1 MIEALSPGLV
11 ALGLCLVIIPWL
23 RRDSTVA
30 RSFLAAVSVLLL
42 LHYWWWRVTETIP
55 PMAWSADFV
64 VGIVFIAAE
73 TAALFA
79 GVLSLL
85 FLSRTKERSTEV
97 ESRLGWFQPHAPLI
111 DVFICTYNEEAAIL
125 ERTIIGAT
133 GMRYPNYRVWVLD
146 DGRRSWLQ
154 QLSARL
160 GCNYLTRPDN
170 RHAKAGNINHAL
182 RHVAALPEQPQ
193 FISILDA
200 DFVTTPDFLD
210 RAMALFHD
218 SDVGVVQTPQHFINP
233 DPIQIN
239 LAATEVWPDEQRF
252 FFDIVMPSKDAWG
265 AAFCCGTSSVIRF
278 AGLARIGG
286 FPTDSVTE
294 DYLLTLRLKEIGL
307 RTVYLNE
314 RLTIGLA
321 PEGLKEY
328 ITQRGRWCLG
338 FMQIFRGRS
347 GPFSTRSKL
356 TFMDRLSLFE
366 AFMGWSAA
374 YFGKAFGLIVPPLY
388 LLFGVQAVHSNLDD
402 LLWNFMPFYLWHSL
416 TIAWISHGR
425 SLAIMADVAQLL
437 ALPAVCKAIVV
448 GLLRPKGQK
457 FKVTAKGGD
466 RGRRFVEWP
475 LLRFHAVML
484 AMTLAGIVYAF
495 VLHLQG
501 DSIAYG
507 GLALA
512 WSLYN
517 AIILMIV
524 CFVCIEQPRR
534 RKSER
539 FDRDEPVM
547 ISVDG
552 ASGLAR
558 LRDISLT
565 GARFEANAPP
575 LRGTRLQCLLM
586 GQAISATVVRSTP
599 GGFAVRFDE
608 EIDTRVRM
616 IRAFY
621 AGDYVAGFTGIRAL
635 PVGRAIMA
643 RIFG

>member
-1 MIEALSPGLV
+1 
-11 ALGLCLVIIPWL
+11 
-23 RRDSTVA
+23 
-30 RSFLAAVSVLLL
+30 
-42 LHYWWWRVTETIP
+42 
-55 PMAWSADFV
+55 
-64 VGIVFIAAE
+64 
-73 TAALFA
+73 
-79 GVLSLL
+79 
-85 FLSRTKERSTEV
+85 
-97 ESRLGWFQPHAPLI
+97 
-111 DVFICTYNEEAAIL
+111 
-125 ERTIIGAT
+125 
-133 GMRYPNYRVWVLD
+133 
-146 DGRRSWLQ
+146 
-154 QLSARL
+154 
-160 GCNYLTRPDN
+160 
-170 RHAKAGNINHAL
+170 
-182 RHVAALPEQPQ
+182 
-193 FISILDA
+193 
-200 DFVTTPDFLD
+200 
-210 RAMALFHD
+210 
-218 SDVGVVQTPQHFINP
+218 
-233 DPIQIN
+233 
-239 LAATEVWPDEQRF
+239 
-252 FFDIVMPSKDAWG
+252 
-265 AAFCCGTSSVIRF
+265 
-278 AGLARIGG
+278 
-286 FPTDSVTE
+286 
-294 DYLLTLRLKEIGL
+294 LKEIGS

-356 TFMDRLSLFE
+356 GFMDRLSLFE
-366 AFMGWSAA
+366 AFMGWCAV
-374 YFGKAFGLIVPPLY
+374 YFAKAFGLIVPPLY
-388 LLFGVQAVHSNLDD
+388 LLFGIKAVHSTLED
-402 LLWNFMPFYLWHSL
+402 LLWNFLPFYVWHSL
-416 TIAWISHGR
+416 TLAWISRGR
-425 SLAIMADVAQLL
+425 SLAIMADAAQLI
-437 ALPAVCKAIVV
+437 ALPAVCKAIVA

-484 AMTLAGIVYAF
+484 ALTLAGIVYAF
-495 VLHLQG
+495 VLHLHG

-539 FDRDEPVM
+539 FERDEPVM

-552 ASGLAR
+552 ATRLAKVK
-558 LRDISLT
+558 DISLT
-565 GARFEANAPP
+565 GARFEVDAPP
-575 LRGTRLQCLLM
+575 LRGTLLQCSLM

-599 GGFAVRFDE
+599 YGFAVRFDE

-621 AGDYVAGFTGIRAL
+621 AGDYVAGFAGIRAL
-635 PVGRAIMA
+635 PVGRAIVA